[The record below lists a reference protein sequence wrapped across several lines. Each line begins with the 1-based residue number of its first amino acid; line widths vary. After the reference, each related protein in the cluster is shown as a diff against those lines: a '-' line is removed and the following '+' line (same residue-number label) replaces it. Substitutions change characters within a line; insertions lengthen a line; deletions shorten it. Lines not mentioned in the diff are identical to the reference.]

1 MGSKFH
7 AFMYPWF
14 GFGHMIPYLHLA
26 NKLAEKGHRVTFF
39 LPKKAHKQLQPLNLF
54 PDSIVFEPLTLPPV
68 DGLPFGAETASDL
81 PNSTKKPIFV
91 AMDLL
96 RDQIE
101 AKVRAL
107 KPDLIFFD
115 FVHWVPEMAKEF
127 GIKSVNYQIISAAC
141 VAMVLAPRAELGF
154 PPPDYL
160 LSKVALRGHEAN
172 VCSLFANSHELFGL
186 ITKGLKNCD
195 VVSIRTCVELE
206 GKLCGFIEKECQK
219 KLLLTGPMLPE
230 PQNKSGKFLEDR
242 WNHWLNG
249 FEPGSVVFCAFGTQ
263 FFFEKDQFQEFCL
276 GMELMGLPFLI
287 SVMPPKGSPT
297 VQEALPKGFEER
309 VKKHGIVW
317 EGWLE
322 QPLILS
328 HPSVGCF
335 VNHCGFG
342 SMWESLVSDCQIVF
356 IPQLADQV
364 LITRLLTEELEVS
377 VKVQREDSG
386 WFSKEDLRDTV
397 KSVMDIDSEIGNL
410 VKRNHKKLKET
421 LVSPGLLSGY
431 ADKFVEALEIEV
443 NNTKFS

>member
-26 NKLAEKGHRVTFF
+26 NKLAEKGHTITFF

-54 PDSIVFEPLTLPPV
+54 PDSIVLEPLSLPPA

-81 PNSTKKPIFV
+81 PNSTKKPIFL

-101 AKVRAL
+101 AKVLAL

-154 PPPDYL
+154 PPPGYP
-160 LSKVALRGHEAN
+160 LSKVALRGHDAN

-206 GKLCGFIEKECQK
+206 GKLCGFIERECQK

-230 PQNKSGKFLEDR
+230 PQNKSGKPLEDR

-276 GMELMGLPFLI
+276 GMELTGLPFLI
-287 SVMPPKGSPT
+287 AVMPPKGSST
-297 VQEALPKGFEER
+297 VQEALPEGFEER
-309 VKKHGIVW
+309 VKGRGIVW

-364 LITRLLTEELEVS
+364 LITRLLTEELQVS

-386 WFSKEDLRDTV
+386 WFSKENLRDTV
-397 KSVMDIDSEIGNL
+397 KSVMDRDSEIGNL

-431 ADKFVEALEIEV
+431 ADKFVEALENEV
-443 NNTKFS
+443 NNTKSS